1 MTFLWVEHLEERG
14 QKGERWVLKEPETKF
29 LNKHAHANVINS
41 LCTLEIIYISLFSVI
56 TAQSHCRKI
65 EDFIWRFYYRSKV
78 WSVTSQAW
86 HFLSEDNSNG
96 IVPTAQVVS
105 LLGDSSA
112 FLKELSLWLR
122 ALFQHPWRFKKPHGS
137 FRGTASQIP
146 HVVTSWRWEWSLP
159 AEITQDFHLTFH
171 HLLLL
176 KSHRILNHCVIFE
189 CTDDHIT

>member
-56 TAQSHCRKI
+56 TSQSHCRKI

-86 HFLSEDNSNG
+86 HFPLRTTATALYRQPKLCPCWEIPQHSWKSCRCDWELCFNTPGASKSPMGASEAQLLKFHMLS
-96 IVPTAQVVS
+96 
-105 LLGDSSA
+105 
-112 FLKELSLWLR
+112 
-122 ALFQHPWRFKKPHGS
+122 PHGGES
-137 FRGTASQIP
+137 EVYLLRSHKIFIL
-146 HVVTSWRWEWSLP
+146 HF
-159 AEITQDFHLTFH
+159 ITYR
-171 HLLLL
+171 L